1 MSDILGVVS
10 AMSIVSYFQDLQG
23 NGSFGLSQA
32 KSRRETSAG
41 SPPGGDMSKYGTVK
55 KSFNRLVPIYLLE
68 AEIKSIVISIIS
80 SIKPPDKSAYWK
92 AIFFI
97 SHPKYGF

>member
-1 MSDILGVVS
+1 MSDILGAVL
-10 AMSIVSYFQDLQG
+10 AKSIVSYFQDLQG

-55 KSFNRLVPIYLLE
+55 KSFNRLVPIHLFRSRN
-68 AEIKSIVISIIS
+68 K
-80 SIKPPDKSAYWK
+80 
-92 AIFFI
+92 
-97 SHPKYGF
+97 KYSDMYSFKYQTSK